1 MNFTYLTILIFTL
14 TCLVMIAM
22 ILKKPT
28 IHLGKRGFSSY
39 WVVAFLGALTML
51 IFGNIT
57 PSFTVNSM
65 LSSGS
70 VNPIKILVLFISMTS
85 ISVFLDETGF
95 FKYLAVKTLRL
106 AGNSQYKLFM
116 MLYIT
121 VSVLTVFTSN
131 DIIILTFT
139 PFICHF
145 AKNAN
150 INPVPYLTL
159 EFVAANTWSM
169 LLIIGNPTNIYLASY
184 FNTDFASYTK
194 VMAFPTIM
202 AGLTSLVVML
212 LLFRKDLNKET
223 VVSDVKADVINKPLM
238 IMGLFTLAVCTV
250 MLALAS
256 YINLQMWLISLMCAF
271 ILFVCVYVFN
281 KINHNRNRIITHTM
295 QRVPWQLIPFV
306 LSMFIMVIALDFNHV
321 TNSIA
326 NILSKIP
333 MPAFTYTFSSAIF
346 ANFLNNIPMSVLFC
360 SVSQNS
366 GFGQLAEYASII
378 GSNIGALI
386 TPIGA
391 LAGIMWTDILSG
403 LKVRYSFKTFIK
415 NGVLI
420 AFPSLLAAAAGL
432 NFIF

>member
-1 MNFTYLTILIFTL
+1 MNFTYLTIGIFTL
-14 TCLVMIAM
+14 TCLIMIAM

-28 IHLGKRGFSSY
+28 LHLGKRSFSSY
-39 WVVAFLGALTML
+39 WIIAFLGALAMMV
-51 IFGNIT
+51 FGNIT
-57 PSFTVNSM
+57 PSLTVNSM

-70 VNPIKILVLFISMTS
+70 VNPVKILVLFISMTS

-95 FKYLAVKTLRL
+95 FKYLASKTLKL

-145 AKNAN
+145 CKNAN
-150 INPVPYLTL
+150 INPVPYLTS

-194 VMAFPTIM
+194 IMAFPTIM
-202 AGLTSLVVML
+202 SGLTSLLIML

-223 VVSDVKADVINKPLM
+223 VVTEVKNNVINKPLM
-238 IMGLFTLAVCTV
+238 IMGLCTLAVCTI
-250 MLALAS
+250 MLAIAS
-256 YINLQMWLISLMCAF
+256 YINLQMWLISLVCAF
-271 ILFVCVYVFN
+271 VLFASVYVFN
-281 KINHNRNRIITHTM
+281 KINHDRNKIITHTL

-326 NILSKIP
+326 NTLSKLP
-333 MPAFTYTFSSAIF
+333 MPIFTYTFSSAIF
-346 ANFLNNIPMSVLFC
+346 ANFVNNIPMSVLFC

-366 GFGQLAEYASII
+366 GLGHLAEYASII

-403 LKVRYSFKTFIK
+403 LKIKYSFKTFIK
-415 NGVLI
+415 NGTLI

-432 NFIF
+432 SLIF